1 MAQTDTKHLLVC
13 GTNSYKPMCRT
24 YTSLPLTPPKQQPKL
39 PVVTKKV
46 TRSADDEDEAP
57 FFRMQHE
64 FSGLGICPH
73 DPRHN
78 STAIFAGRADFI
90 ISIYNISVETH
101 RLEWDFCS
109 REGEK

>member
-1 MAQTDTKHLLVC
+1 MLVC

-24 YTSLPLTPPKQQPKL
+24 YTSLPLTKPTRAPS
-39 PVVTKKV
+39 KV
-46 TRSADDEDEAP
+46 TRSAPAEMDEMH

-78 STAIFAGRADFI
+78 STAIFAGK
-90 ISIYNISVETH
+90 ISVYILCQFNPLALLFSAASINQPYPIGFFTVM
-101 RLEWDFCS
+101 S
-109 REGEK
+109 